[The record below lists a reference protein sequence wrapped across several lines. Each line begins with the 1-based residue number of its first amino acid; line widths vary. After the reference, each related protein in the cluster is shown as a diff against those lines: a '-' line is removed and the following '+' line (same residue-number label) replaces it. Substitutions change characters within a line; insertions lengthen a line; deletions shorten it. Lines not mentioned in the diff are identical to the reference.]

1 MLKRYRMPNGRTY
14 QFEEKEAPK
23 CAVPVDQPEQKKAE
37 PKNKARATKNKAVK
51 SK

>member
-1 MLKRYRMPNGRTY
+1 MLKKYRMPNGRTY

-23 CAVPVDQPEQKKAE
+23 CAVPVEQKKAE
-37 PKNKARATKNKAVK
+37 PKNKARTTKTKAVK

>member
-1 MLKRYRMPNGRTY
+1 MLKKYRMPNGRTY

-23 CAVPVDQPEQKKAE
+23 NAVLIEQKKAE
-37 PKNKARATKNKAVK
+37 PKNKAKVTKNKAVK